1 MAKRK
6 KIINTKPLRI
16 KTGDMVIVISGE
28 DRGATPRQVLSV
40 LPKER
45 RLIVEGVNVMKDRQK
60 QSSQQ
65 RSSGINQQDVI
76 EKPFPIHAAKVML
89 ADPKTKKPTRVRISR
104 TAEGVRQRVAA
115 KSGEAL

>member
-28 DRGATPRQVLSV
+28 DKGSTPRQVLSV
-40 LPKER
+40 MPKER

-60 QSSQQ
+60 QNSQE
-65 RSSGINQQDVI
+65 RSSGINQQNMI
-76 EKPFPIHAAKVML
+76 EKPCPIHAAKVML
-89 ADPKTKKPTRVRISR
+89 ADPQSKKPTRVRISK
-104 TAEGVRQRVAA
+104 TADGTRQRVAA